1 MHWLRARA
9 RFERWKEEWD
19 LTSHEMGW
27 TVNFFARK
35 ASTWL
40 GWAEKAHSQNNW
52 GHECYARR
60 QHAFWMTMK
69 QNAIHSFQ
77 RAIQIVTKDALA
89 QIPGLQSDIEMEGR
103 ADSEAM
109 ASPNDG

>member
-1 MHWLRARA
+1 
-9 RFERWKEEWD
+9 
-19 LTSHEMGW
+19 
-27 TVNFFARK
+27 
-35 ASTWL
+35 
-40 GWAEKAHSQNNW
+40 
-52 GHECYARR
+52 
-60 QHAFWMTMK
+60 MTMK